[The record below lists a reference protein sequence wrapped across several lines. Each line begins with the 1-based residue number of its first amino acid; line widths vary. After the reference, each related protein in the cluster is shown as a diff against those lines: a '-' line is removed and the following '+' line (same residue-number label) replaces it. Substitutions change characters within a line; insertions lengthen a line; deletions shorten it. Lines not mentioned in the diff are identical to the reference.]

1 MIDVLIIGAG
11 LSGLT
16 AAECCRMQGL
26 QVRVVEATESAG
38 GRIKSAMHNGKYV
51 GDLGPSWV
59 WPEWQ
64 PASTRWLT
72 ELHIDT
78 FAQYDDGH
86 GLLDFPGQLQRH
98 PIPGQHGITRI
109 ANGPQALAQQL
120 AARLA
125 EGELQMSTRA
135 SCIVRQ
141 PDGVAVNLTSDRGA
155 EVLKARQVIVA
166 VPMRIAHEY
175 IQFEPALPVEVTEA
189 MLATPTWMA
198 SQAKVVATYDDA
210 FWRTHGLS
218 GRVASRVGPM
228 VEIHDH
234 CGENGEPAS
243 LFGFMGIS
251 VDQRDEHRE
260 QLHSLVIDQL
270 QRCFGD
276 RAALPRAL
284 YIEDWS
290 LAETICAPADRV
302 GVAEHPQ
309 VRPDCLRQPLMDG
322 ALHFAGAEVAIESP
336 GLIDGALNAAEH
348 AAKHAAKHAAAAVV
362 QNR

>member
-1 MIDVLIIGAG
+1 VIDVLIVGAG
-11 LSGLT
+11 LSGLA
-16 AAECCRMQGL
+16 AAECCRAQGL
-26 QVRVVEATESAG
+26 RVRVVEACESVG

-64 PASTRWLT
+64 PASTRWLAD
-72 ELHIDT
+72 LQIDT

-98 PIPGQHGITRI
+98 PIPGQHGIARI
-109 ANGPQALAQQL
+109 VDGPQSLVQQL
-120 AARLA
+120 VERLT
-125 EGELQMSTRA
+125 EGELQVAARA
-135 SCIVRQ
+135 HSIVRQ
-141 PDGVAVNLTSDRGA
+141 PDGVAVHLSTDSGA
-155 EVLKARQVIVA
+155 EVVAARQVIVA
-166 VPMRIAHEY
+166 VPMRIALEH
-175 IQFEPALPVEVTEA
+175 IQFEPALPADVTEA
-189 MLATPTWMA
+189 MAATPTWMA
-198 SQAKVVATYDDA
+198 AQAKVVAMYEDA

-228 VEIHDH
+228 VEMHDH

-251 VDQRDEHRE
+251 VVQRDEHRE
-260 QLHSLVIDQL
+260 RLQSLVIDQL

-290 LAETICAPADRV
+290 LAETICASADRT

-322 ALHFAGAEVAIESP
+322 ALHFAGAEVAVESP

-348 AAKHAAKHAAAAVV
+348 AAKQAAVV
-362 QNR
+362 QPR